1 MTILPLSY
9 LPSVAWCARLLRGDC
24 TVDLGEHFV
33 KRSERTRAR
42 ILASDGPMELSVPVC
57 GAGRPRTPLRD
68 VRIDY
73 SKRWQ
78 HRHWQALVSA
88 YRSSPYFEH
97 YAARFEP
104 FYRREYRF
112 LADYDL
118 GLLDVL
124 LDALGLPRP
133 AFAERYVEA
142 APGDLDL
149 RARHCEGR
157 RVQTEGPDDFS
168 PEPYVQVFADRMP
181 FAANLS
187 VADLLFAEGPTA
199 SRCGPSRSVTV
210 SER

>member
-118 GLLDVL
+118 
-124 LDALGLPRP
+124 
-133 AFAERYVEA
+133 
-142 APGDLDL
+142 
-149 RARHCEGR
+149 
-157 RVQTEGPDDFS
+157 
-168 PEPYVQVFADRMP
+168 DRK
-181 FAANLS
+181 S
-187 VADLLFAEGPTA
+187 V
-199 SRCGPSRSVTV
+199 V
-210 SER
+210 

>member
-1 MTILPLSY
+1 M
-9 LPSVAWCARLLRGDC
+9 
-24 TVDLGEHFV
+24 
-33 KRSERTRAR
+33 
-42 ILASDGPMELSVPVC
+42 
-57 GAGRPRTPLRD
+57 
-68 VRIDY
+68 
-73 SKRWQ
+73 
-78 HRHWQALVSA
+78 SA

-118 GLLDVL
+118 ALLDVL

-199 SRCGPSRSVTV
+199 SEVLRRSL
-210 SER
+210 R

>member
-97 YAARFEP
+97 YAARLEP

-124 LDALGLPRP
+124 FDALGLPRP

-199 SRCGPSRSVTV
+199 SEVLRRSL
-210 SER
+210 R